1 MYRTGDR
8 NQTTLMPPSVE
19 DYVSQDNPVRAYDAF
34 IEAMNLKD
42 LGIKLEDDK
51 VGNPCYHPKAMLKL
65 FVYGTSY
72 GVRSSRKLER
82 EAVNNLSFI
91 WLLGGLMPDHKTIAE
106 FRRNNKEVLKNI
118 LKQCARL
125 CIDLDLI
132 EGNMLFVDGTKIIAN
147 SGIKSNWNKKRCNK
161 ALKHIDE
168 HIAKILAE
176 CEQADADEENEAS
189 HVHMKKELTDTKVF
203 KEKVEQI
210 LKTLEKENKT
220 QLNTVDPDC
229 RAMSST
235 KGVHPAYNNQIV
247 VDNKNGFIV
256 STETNNEGCD
266 LNQFASQIEQANE
279 ILKEPCSIACADT
292 GYSSIDEL
300 EKVESQN
307 IKVIVPERK
316 ERDSQKKLTYNPK
329 DDCFICEAGNKLV
342 PVGLTTEGKSK
353 VYRIEKASTCK
364 ACKKCTQAEHGRSA
378 SRLLKEDLRQKLHKQ
393 YKSKEGKEIYALR
406 RQKAEHPFGHIK
418 RNLKFEAF
426 LLRGIDGVKAE
437 FSIASCCFNI
447 ARAITILGIPGLIN
461 KLRAI

>member
-132 EGNMLFVDGTKIIAN
+132 EGNMLFVDGTKINAN

-307 IKVIVPERK
+307 LKVIVPERK

>member
-1 MYRTGDR
+1 MYRAGDR
-8 NQTTLMPPSVE
+8 NQTTLMPTSVE

-72 GVRSSRKLER
+72 GVRSSRRLER

-125 CIDLDLI
+125 CLDLDLI
-132 EGNMLFVDGTKIIAN
+132 EGNMLFVDGTKINAN

-161 ALKHIDE
+161 VLKHIDE
-168 HIAKILAE
+168 RIAKILAE
-176 CEQADADEENEAS
+176 CERADANEENEAS
-189 HVHMKKELTDTKVF
+189 HVHMKKELTETKVF

-353 VYRIEKASTCK
+353 VYRIEKASICK

-406 RQKAEHPFGHIK
+406 RQRAEHPFGHIK

-426 LLRGIDGVKAE
+426 LLRGLAGVKAE

-447 ARAITILGIPGLIN
+447 ARAITILGVPGLIG
-461 KLRAI
+461 KLRTI

>member
-34 IEAMNLKD
+34 IEAMDLKD

-106 FRRNNKEVLKNI
+106 FRRNNKDSLKNI
-118 LKQCARL
+118 LKQCALL
-125 CIDLDLI
+125 CIDMDLI
-132 EGNMLFVDGTKIIAN
+132 EGNMLFVDGTKINAN
-147 SGIKSNWNKKRCNK
+147 SGVKSNWTKKRCDK
-161 ALKHIDE
+161 SLKHIDE
-168 HIAKILAE
+168 RITKILAE
-176 CEQADADEENEAS
+176 CEQTDAEEENQAS
-189 HVHMKKELTDTKVF
+189 HVHMKEELTDAKAF

-210 LKTLEKENKT
+210 LEKMKKVDLNNIEVIIPEKEK
-220 QLNTVDPDC
+220 
-229 RAMSST
+229 
-235 KGVHPAYNNQIV
+235 
-247 VDNKNGFIV
+247 
-256 STETNNEGCD
+256 
-266 LNQFASQIEQANE
+266 
-279 ILKEPCSIACADT
+279 
-292 GYSSIDEL
+292 
-300 EKVESQN
+300 
-307 IKVIVPERK
+307 
-316 ERDSQKKLTYNPK
+316 RDSQKTLTYDPEN
-329 DDCFICEAGNKLV
+329 DCFTCEAGKKLV
-342 PVGLTTEGKSK
+342 PKGLTPDSKSR
-353 VYRIEKASTCK
+353 VYHIEKASDCQ
-364 ACKKCTQAEHGRSA
+364 ACKICTKSKTGRST
-378 SRLLKEDLRQKLHKQ
+378 SRLLKEDLRQKLHAQ
-393 YKSKEGKEIYALR
+393 YRSKEGKEIYALR

-447 ARAITILGIPGLIN
+447 ARAITILGVSGLIT

>member
-34 IEAMNLKD
+34 IEAMDLKD
-42 LGIKLEDDK
+42 LGIQVEDDK
-51 VGNPCYHPKAMLKL
+51 VGNPCYHPRAMLKL

-82 EAVNNLSFI
+82 EAVNNLAFI

-106 FRRNNKEVLKNI
+106 FRRNNRLALKNV

-125 CIDLDLI
+125 CINLDLI
-132 EGNMLFVDGTKIIAN
+132 EGNMLFVDGTKINAN
-147 SGIKSNWNKKRCNK
+147 SGIKSNWTKKRCNK

-168 HIAKILAE
+168 RITKILAE
-176 CEQADADEENEAS
+176 CEQADIEESNQAS

-229 RAMSST
+229 RAMSSP

-247 VDNKNGFIV
+247 VDNKNGLIV
-256 STETNNEGCD
+256 SVETTNEGTD
-266 LNQFASQIEQANE
+266 MNQFSSQIQQANE
-279 ILKEPCSIACADT
+279 VLKEPCSIACADA
-292 GYSSIDEL
+292 GYSNIDEL
-300 EKVESQN
+300 EKVTLEH
-307 IKVIVPERK
+307 IDVIVPEK
-316 ERDSQKKLTYNPK
+316 EKRESQKTLTYDPK
-329 DDCFICEAGNKLV
+329 NDCFTCEEGKNLI
-342 PVGLTTEGKSK
+342 PVGLTTDGKSK
-353 VYRIEKASTCK
+353 VYRVSKASDCQ
-364 ACKKCTQAEHGRSA
+364 ACKKCTESKYGRST
-378 SRLLKEDLRQKLHKQ
+378 SRLLKEDVRQKIHERYQ
-393 YKSKEGKEIYALR
+393 TEEGKKIYALR

-426 LLRGIDGVKAE
+426 LLRRIDGVKAE

-447 ARAITILGIPGLIN
+447 ARAITILGVPGLIA
-461 KLRAI
+461 KLRTI

>member
-132 EGNMLFVDGTKIIAN
+132 EGNMLFVDGTKINAN

>member
-132 EGNMLFVDGTKIIAN
+132 EGNMLFVDGTKINAN

-161 ALKHIDE
+161 ALKHID
-168 HIAKILAE
+168 
-176 CEQADADEENEAS
+176 
-189 HVHMKKELTDTKVF
+189 
-203 KEKVEQI
+203 
-210 LKTLEKENKT
+210 
-220 QLNTVDPDC
+220 
-229 RAMSST
+229 
-235 KGVHPAYNNQIV
+235 
-247 VDNKNGFIV
+247 
-256 STETNNEGCD
+256 
-266 LNQFASQIEQANE
+266 
-279 ILKEPCSIACADT
+279 
-292 GYSSIDEL
+292 
-300 EKVESQN
+300 
-307 IKVIVPERK
+307 
-316 ERDSQKKLTYNPK
+316 
-329 DDCFICEAGNKLV
+329 
-342 PVGLTTEGKSK
+342 
-353 VYRIEKASTCK
+353 
-364 ACKKCTQAEHGRSA
+364 
-378 SRLLKEDLRQKLHKQ
+378 
-393 YKSKEGKEIYALR
+393 
-406 RQKAEHPFGHIK
+406 
-418 RNLKFEAF
+418 
-426 LLRGIDGVKAE
+426 
-437 FSIASCCFNI
+437 
-447 ARAITILGIPGLIN
+447 
-461 KLRAI
+461 

>member
-34 IEAMNLKD
+34 IEAMDLKD

-106 FRRNNKEVLKNI
+106 FRRNNKDSLKNI
-118 LKQCARL
+118 LKQCALL
-125 CIDLDLI
+125 CIDMDLI
-132 EGNMLFVDGTKIIAN
+132 EGNMLFVDGTKINAN
-147 SGIKSNWNKKRCNK
+147 SGVKSNWTKKRCDK
-161 ALKHIDE
+161 SLKHIDE
-168 HIAKILAE
+168 RITKILAE
-176 CEQADADEENEAS
+176 CEQTDAEEENQAS
-189 HVHMKKELTDTKVF
+189 HVHMKEELTDAKAF
-203 KEKVEQI
+203 KEKRDPQ
-210 LKTLEKENKT
+210 KTLTYDPEN
-220 QLNTVDPDC
+220 
-229 RAMSST
+229 
-235 KGVHPAYNNQIV
+235 
-247 VDNKNGFIV
+247 
-256 STETNNEGCD
+256 
-266 LNQFASQIEQANE
+266 
-279 ILKEPCSIACADT
+279 
-292 GYSSIDEL
+292 
-300 EKVESQN
+300 
-307 IKVIVPERK
+307 
-316 ERDSQKKLTYNPK
+316 
-329 DDCFICEAGNKLV
+329 DCFTCEAGKKLV
-342 PVGLTTEGKSK
+342 PKGLTPDSKSR
-353 VYRIEKASTCK
+353 VYHIEKASDCQ
-364 ACKKCTQAEHGRSA
+364 ACKICTKSKTGRST
-378 SRLLKEDLRQKLHKQ
+378 SRLLKEDLRQKLHAQ
-393 YKSKEGKEIYALR
+393 YRSKEGKEIYALR

-447 ARAITILGIPGLIN
+447 ARAITIIGVSGLIT

>member
-34 IEAMNLKD
+34 IEAMDLKD

-106 FRRNNKEVLKNI
+106 FRRNNKNSLKNI
-118 LKQCARL
+118 LKQCALL
-125 CIDLDLI
+125 CLDLDLI
-132 EGNMLFVDGTKIIAN
+132 EGNMLFVDGTKINAN
-147 SGIKSNWNKKRCNK
+147 SGVKSNWTKKRCDK
-161 ALKHIDE
+161 SLKHIDE
-168 HIAKILAE
+168 RITKILAE
-176 CEQADADEENEAS
+176 CEQTDAEEENQAS
-189 HVHMKKELTDTKVF
+189 HVHMKEELTDAKAF

-210 LKTLEKENKT
+210 LKKLEKDNKT

-229 RAMSST
+229 RAMSSI
-235 KGVHPAYNNQIV
+235 KGIHPAYNNQMV
-247 VDNKNGFIV
+247 VDNKNGLIV
-256 STETNNEGCD
+256 SVDTINEVTD
-266 LNQFASQIEQANE
+266 INQFAIQIEKANE
-279 ILKEPCSIACADT
+279 VLKEPCSTACADT
-292 GYSSIDEL
+292 GYSNIDEM
-300 EKVESQN
+300 EKVDLNN
-307 IKVIVPERK
+307 IEVIIPEK
-316 ERDSQKKLTYNPK
+316 EKRDSQKTLTYDPK
-329 DDCFICEAGNKLV
+329 NDCFTCEAGEKLV
-342 PVGLTTEGKSK
+342 FQRLTADNKSK
-353 VYRIEKASTCK
+353 VYHIEKALACQS
-364 ACKKCTQAEHGRSA
+364 CKKCTDAKNGRST
-378 SRLLKEDLRQKLHKQ
+378 SRLLKEDLRQKLYAQ
-393 YKSKEGKEIYALR
+393 YRTKEGKKIYALR

-426 LLRGIDGVKAE
+426 LLRGLAGVKAE

-447 ARAITILGIPGLIN
+447 ARAITILGVSGLIA

>member
-132 EGNMLFVDGTKIIAN
+132 EGNMLFVDGTKINAN

-342 PVGLTTEGKSK
+342 PVGLTSEGKSK